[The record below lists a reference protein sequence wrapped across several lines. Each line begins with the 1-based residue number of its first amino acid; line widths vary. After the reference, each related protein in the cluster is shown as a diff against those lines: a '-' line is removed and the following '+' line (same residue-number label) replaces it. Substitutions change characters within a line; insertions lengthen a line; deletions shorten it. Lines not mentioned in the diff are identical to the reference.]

1 MRFSPSLFWVTAI
14 FISSIHGEIVDVKW
28 FDKNPL
34 FITGGNKLVVDPG
47 TTLHFRCWRK
57 NEYHFENVWL
67 VDSEG
72 YENCDA
78 TNGKLIRKCIVPE
91 ESPHNEEFEGLVK
104 AMQLGRIYH
113 FISTCNGYASS
124 MNSRQ
129 GGHCE
134 TENLKLTVYV
144 Q

>member
-14 FISSIHGEIVDVKW
+14 FISSIHGEKVEVKW
-28 FDKNPL
+28 FHKNPL
-34 FITGGNKLVVDPG
+34 FINGGNKLVVGPG
-47 TTLHFRCWRK
+47 NTIHFRCWK
-57 NEYHFENVWL
+57 DEYHMENVWL

-72 YENCDA
+72 YQNCDA
-78 TNGKLIRKCIVPE
+78 TNGKLVRKCIVPE
-91 ESPHNEEFEGLVK
+91 EDPLNEELEDPVK
-104 AMQLGRIYH
+104 VMQLGHIYH
-113 FISTCNGYASS
+113 FISTSNGYASS